1 MVFQPNQSGNPGG
14 RPKAAVEMAR
24 LIREATADGAVLV
37 AFALEALKAKD
48 AASRNYAHQW
58 LSDRGF
64 GKALQTVD
72 VLDTAAITP
81 EQMAMLNA
89 LHMTPHERRARIA
102 ELRAKAA
109 VVATGP
115 IEGSSAPTN
124 RSGR

>member
-14 RPKAAVEMAR
+14 RPKVAAEMAR
-24 LIREATADGAVLV
+24 LIREATANGAVLV

-64 GKALQTVD
+64 GKSLQSVD
-72 VLDTAAITP
+72 VLDTVAITP
-81 EQMAMLNA
+81 EQTAMLAA
-89 LHMTPHERRARIA
+89 LHLTPHERRARIA

-109 VVATGP
+109 VVATGHS
-115 IEGSSAPTN
+115 EGSGAPTK
-124 RSGR
+124 RSGW